1 MLAAAE
7 GLSSIPEPW
16 HPAENHFLPTSSP
29 CPPSP
34 MEKQTQQDRV
44 SNIVREEFDRK
55 YQGRGLGDAQPT
67 FDGAWPPSERYLAG
81 LAAYANNLDPSLD
94 LSSPSIPYY
103 GTLRVYS
110 LQHMCQELNHLSR
123 KTLDEANASWHD
135 LERMRLLLREQG
147 TRPTPQTGHR

>member
-1 MLAAAE
+1 
-7 GLSSIPEPW
+7 
-16 HPAENHFLPTSSP
+16 
-29 CPPSP
+29 
-34 MEKQTQQDRV
+34 MEKQMQQDRV

-55 YQGRGLGDAQPT
+55 YQGGSGEAQPT
-67 FDGAWPPSERYLAG
+67 FGSEWPPSEHYLAG

-110 LQHMCQELNHLSR
+110 LQHMCQELNYLSR

-135 LERMRLLLREQG
+135 LERMRLLLREQS
-147 TRPTPQTGHR
+147 THPTFQTGHC